1 MNFSC
6 SQLENINISINYFN
20 FIKEIFDDYIK
31 YITNYRLITNEYI
44 KKLKQLQENLS
55 PRLTNK
61 DYIDNIKF
69 KNLNTNH
76 IFSISSTIPK
86 IVNKQIENLNIFIF
100 GIESQINSYENFIK
114 EKEILSSKFQIMFE
128 ESRKD
133 LLKKYREI
141 DKIKDNFMNNM
152 SNTEDLV
159 IKYLN
164 HKDQITSENIKNS
177 IILTKKLENEYKNI
191 IKSTK
196 FYENNFEIMYKS
208 SNENIKKLSSET
220 SSQMKD
226 IIIDFI
232 ILLQN
237 YIKMQSSD
245 IDIYLPELNN
255 LNEIETIE
263 KIIEDSFR
271 QENKLMQARLKK
283 YKLKIFQ
290 KNNESYDNF
299 NTNAI
304 LNLEDGYDEI
314 TFIKDETI
322 LITFKTMKEN
332 FELIEDHNM
341 NIKMEE
347 EKLKCS
353 NLTEKVLSL
362 EDKKDKKQDK
372 NNEITNKD
380 LEELNSL
387 LDIHGNRVIFL
398 QKLSEYRNTGKFELT
413 TKTFDILS
421 KLFNI
426 IIDTV
431 ERDKDFHSVN
441 NAIILSQTYY
451 IKNNDDNSKK
461 YLQKMIQDNKIFKS
475 KKFWQD
481 FLDFSISKEII
492 NSINNDAK
500 RGSNFKENR
509 KESDDKKSN
518 IAFAQILPFADNMFE
533 FGVDKETIKEIIFPK
548 ISLYK
553 INNESIETIKS
564 LLDKK

>member
-290 KNNESYDNF
+290 KNNQSYDNF

-451 IKNNDDNSKK
+451 IKNNDNNSKK

-500 RGSNFKENR
+500 RGSNFKENK
-509 KESDDKKSN
+509 KEIDDKKSN

>member
-290 KNNESYDNF
+290 KNNQSYDNF

>member
-1 MNFSC
+1 
-6 SQLENINISINYFN
+6 
-20 FIKEIFDDYIK
+20 
-31 YITNYRLITNEYI
+31 
-44 KKLKQLQENLS
+44 
-55 PRLTNK
+55 
-61 DYIDNIKF
+61 
-69 KNLNTNH
+69 
-76 IFSISSTIPK
+76 
-86 IVNKQIENLNIFIF
+86 
-100 GIESQINSYENFIK
+100 
-114 EKEILSSKFQIMFE
+114 
-128 ESRKD
+128 
-133 LLKKYREI
+133 
-141 DKIKDNFMNNM
+141 
-152 SNTEDLV
+152 
-159 IKYLN
+159 
-164 HKDQITSENIKNS
+164 
-177 IILTKKLENEYKNI
+177 
-191 IKSTK
+191 
-196 FYENNFEIMYKS
+196 MYKS
-208 SNENIKKLSSET
+208 SNENLKKLSSET

-362 EDKKDKKQDK
+362 EDKRDKKQDK